1 MRAAATAAEQTEE
14 AHATVVLQHE
24 APKLEIEQATADYAR
39 VTAEPLARG
48 FAHTL
53 GNAIRRVM
61 LSAIR
66 GAAVTSVRIDQVQH
80 EFSTIPAMK
89 EDTTEFLLN
98 LRGIRLRALADRPA
112 EMTLNVSGQRA
123 VTAADIDVPHDYE
136 IVNTDLYLA
145 TLDAPEAEL
154 SVRMNIQTGYG
165 FRPSERSAN
174 GESPIGLI
182 PLDAVFTPVR
192 RVSYE
197 VHPARGGKGDGHE
210 QLMLEV
216 WTDGSIDGKDAI
228 KAAAQ
233 LLQDELV
240 IFATLGDPHA
250 PRQIEPNERLGIS
263 VEEYHRS
270 IDELQL
276 SVRAH
281 NCLKRSG
288 LMVVGQILEK
298 SEDELLT
305 LRNFGEKSYIELV
318 ERLHEMDIIDEH
330 DSRLRRAREGVFSPT
345 DEEPLTELPPVPED
359 AEVESERI
367 VSEAPP
373 DDEEEPPSPLGA
385 ALLEALRKADAQQ
398 GE

>member
-1 MRAAATAAEQTEE
+1 M
-14 AHATVVLQHE
+14 VLQHDP
-24 APKLEIEQATADYAR
+24 PKLTVEQAAADYAR

-53 GNAIRRVM
+53 GNAIRRVL

-66 GAAVTSVRIDQVQH
+66 GAAVTSVRIEQVQH

-98 LRGIRLRALADRPA
+98 LRAIRLRALADRPA
-112 EMTLNVSGQRA
+112 EMTLHASGQRQI
-123 VTAADIDVPHDYE
+123 TASDIQVPADYE
-136 IVNTDLYLA
+136 IVNPDLYLA
-145 TLDAPEAEL
+145 TLDQPEAEL
-154 SVRMNIQTGYG
+154 NVRMNVQTGYG
-165 FRPSERSAN
+165 FQPSEDNAN
-174 GESPIGLI
+174 GETSIGSI

-197 VHPARGGKGDGHE
+197 VNPARGGQADGLE

-216 WTDGSIDGKDAI
+216 WTDGSIAAKDAI
-228 KAAAQ
+228 KSAAQ

-240 IFATLGDPHA
+240 IFAALGEPLPA
-250 PRQIEPNERLGIS
+250 RQLPPNERLGIS
-263 VEEYHRS
+263 AEDYNRS

-288 LMVVGQILEK
+288 LMLVGQILEK

-305 LRNFGEKSYIELV
+305 LRNFGEKSYVELV
-318 ERLHEMDIIDEH
+318 ERLHDMALIDEQ
-330 DSRLRRAREGVFSPT
+330 DPRLRRAREGVFAPA
-345 DEEPLTELPPVPED
+345 DDEPLTELPPASVDPE
-359 AEVESERI
+359 AEEERI
-367 VSEAPP
+367 VADTPP
-373 DDEEEPPSPLGA
+373 VGDDEDPPSPLGA
-385 ALLEALRKADAQQ
+385 ALLEALRKAQPD
-398 GE
+398 E

>member
-1 MRAAATAAEQTEE
+1 MSKPEE
-14 AHATVVLQHE
+14 AHDTVVLQHE
-24 APKLEIEQATADYAR
+24 APKLEIEEAAGDYAR

-53 GNAIRRVM
+53 GNAIRRVL

-80 EFSTIPAMK
+80 EFSMIPSMK

-112 EMTLNVSGQRA
+112 EMMLDVSGRRA
-123 VTAADIDVPHDYE
+123 VTAGDIEVPGDYE
-136 IVNTDLYLA
+136 IVNPDLYLA
-145 TLDAPEAEL
+145 TLDDAEAKL
-154 SVRMNIQTGYG
+154 TVRMNVQTGYG
-165 FRPSERSAN
+165 FQPSEISAN
-174 GESPIGLI
+174 GESVLGVI

-197 VHPARGGKGDGHE
+197 VHPARGGQGAGLE

-216 WTDGSIDGKDAI
+216 WTDGSIAGKDAI

-240 IFATLGDPHA
+240 IFATLGDPPS
-250 PRQIEPNERLGIS
+250 PRQMEPNERLGIS
-263 VEEYHRS
+263 ADQYNRS

-288 LMVVGQILEK
+288 LMVIGQILEK
-298 SEDELLT
+298 SEDDLLT
-305 LRNFGEKSYIELV
+305 LRNFGEKSYVDLV
-318 ERLHEMDIIDEH
+318 ERLHELGLLDAQDP
-330 DSRLRRAREGVFSPT
+330 RVRRAREGVFTRS
-345 DEEPLTELPPVPED
+345 DDDSITELPPL
-359 AEVESERI
+359 AEG
-367 VSEAPP
+367 P
-373 DDEEEPPSPLGA
+373 DHAAEPAVTVGASDPDEDEEEQISTLGT
-385 ALLEALRKADAQQ
+385 ALLEALREAGREPD
-398 GE
+398 EL

>member
-1 MRAAATAAEQTEE
+1 M
-14 AHATVVLQHE
+14 VLQQE
-24 APKLEIEQATADYAR
+24 APKLEIEQATDDYAR

-53 GNAIRRVM
+53 GNAIRRVL

-80 EFSTIPAMK
+80 EFSTIPSMK

-112 EMTLNVSGQRA
+112 ELVLDVAGRRRI
-123 VTAADIDVPHDYE
+123 TAADIEAPGDYE
-136 IVNTDLYLA
+136 IVNPDLYLA
-145 TLDAPEAEL
+145 TLDDSEAKL
-154 SVRMNIQTGYG
+154 SVWMNVQTGYG
-165 FRPSERSAN
+165 FQPSEISAN
-174 GESPIGLI
+174 GETVLGVI

-197 VHPARGGKGDGHE
+197 VHAARGGQGASLE
-210 QLMLEV
+210 RLMLEV
-216 WTDGSIDGKDAI
+216 WTDGSIGGKEAI
-228 KAAAQ
+228 KQAAQ

-240 IFATLGDPHA
+240 LFATLGEPPS
-250 PRQIEPNERLGIS
+250 PRQLDPNERLGIS
-263 VEEYHRS
+263 VEQYNRS
-270 IDELQL
+270 IDELSL

-305 LRNFGEKSYIELV
+305 LRNFGEKSYVELV
-318 ERLHEMDIIDEH
+318 ERLHELGLLDLN
-330 DSRLRRAREGVFSPT
+330 DSRLRRAREGVFSRPD
-345 DEEPLTELPPVPED
+345 DEVITELPPLPEGEDVEPALAVGAQEPED
-359 AEVESERI
+359 E
-367 VSEAPP
+367 
-373 DDEEEPPSPLGA
+373 DENISTLGT
-385 ALLEALRKADAQQ
+385 ALLEALREA
-398 GE
+398 GREPEEL

>member
-1 MRAAATAAEQTEE
+1 M
-14 AHATVVLQHE
+14 VLQHDP
-24 APKLEIEQATADYAR
+24 PKLTVEQAAADYAR

-53 GNAIRRVM
+53 GNAIRRVL

-98 LRGIRLRALADRPA
+98 LRAIRLRALADRPA
-112 EMTLNVSGQRA
+112 EMSLHASGQRQI
-123 VTAADIDVPHDYE
+123 TAADIEVPADYE
-136 IVNTDLYLA
+136 IVNPDLYLA
-145 TLDAPEAEL
+145 TLDDPDAQL
-154 SVRMNIQTGYG
+154 SVRMNVQTGYG
-165 FRPSERSAN
+165 FQPSEDSAN
-174 GESPIGLI
+174 GETSIGSI

-197 VHPARGGKGDGHE
+197 VQPARGGRAPGLE

-216 WTDGSIDGKDAI
+216 WTDGSIAAKDAI
-228 KAAAQ
+228 KSAAQ

-240 IFATLGDPHA
+240 IFAALGEPLS
-250 PRQIEPNERLGIS
+250 PRQLLPNERLGIS
-263 VEEYHRS
+263 AEDYNRS

-288 LMVVGQILEK
+288 LMLVGQILEK

-305 LRNFGEKSYIELV
+305 LRNFGEKSYVELA
-318 ERLHEMDIIDEH
+318 ERLHDMGLIDEQ
-330 DSRLRRAREGVFSPT
+330 DSRLRRAREGVFAPVD
-345 DEEPLTELPPVPED
+345 DEPITELPPPPADPE
-359 AEVESERI
+359 AEEERI
-367 VSEAPP
+367 VGDTPP
-373 DDEEEPPSPLGA
+373 ISDDEDPPSPLGA
-385 ALLEALRKADAQQ
+385 ALLEALRKAQPD
-398 GE
+398 E

>member
-1 MRAAATAAEQTEE
+1 M
-14 AHATVVLQHE
+14 VLQQE
-24 APKLEIEQATADYAR
+24 APKLEIEQATDDYAR

-53 GNAIRRVM
+53 GNAIRRVL

-80 EFSTIPAMK
+80 EFSTIPSMK

-112 EMTLNVSGQRA
+112 ELVLDVAGRRRI
-123 VTAADIDVPHDYE
+123 TAADIEAPGDYE
-136 IVNTDLYLA
+136 IVNPDLYLA
-145 TLDAPEAEL
+145 TLDDSEAKL
-154 SVRMNIQTGYG
+154 SVWMNVQTGYG
-165 FRPSERSAN
+165 FQPSEISAN
-174 GESPIGLI
+174 GETVLGVI

-197 VHPARGGKGDGHE
+197 VHAARGGQGASLE
-210 QLMLEV
+210 RLMLEV
-216 WTDGSIDGKDAI
+216 WTDGSIGGKEAI
-228 KAAAQ
+228 KQAAQ

-240 IFATLGDPHA
+240 LFATLGEPPS
-250 PRQIEPNERLGIS
+250 PRQLDPNERLGIS
-263 VEEYHRS
+263 VEQYNRS
-270 IDELQL
+270 IDELSL

-305 LRNFGEKSYIELV
+305 LRNFGEKSYVELV
-318 ERLHEMDIIDEH
+318 ERLHELGLLDLN
-330 DSRLRRAREGVFSPT
+330 DSRLRRAREGVFSRPD
-345 DEEPLTELPPVPED
+345 DEVITELPPLPEGEDVEPALAVGAQEPED
-359 AEVESERI
+359 E
-367 VSEAPP
+367 
-373 DDEEEPPSPLGA
+373 DEHISTLGT
-385 ALLEALRKADAQQ
+385 ALLEALREA
-398 GE
+398 GREPEEL

>member
-1 MRAAATAAEQTEE
+1 M
-14 AHATVVLQHE
+14 VLQQE
-24 APKLEIEQATADYAR
+24 APKLEIEQATDDYAR

-53 GNAIRRVM
+53 GNAIRRVL

-80 EFSTIPAMK
+80 EFSTIPSMK

-112 EMTLNVSGQRA
+112 ELVLDVAGQRRI
-123 VTAADIDVPHDYE
+123 TAADIEAPGDYE
-136 IVNTDLYLA
+136 IVNPDLYLA
-145 TLDAPEAEL
+145 TLDDSEAKL
-154 SVRMNIQTGYG
+154 SVWMNVQTGYG
-165 FRPSERSAN
+165 FQPSEISAN
-174 GESPIGLI
+174 GETVLGVI

-197 VHPARGGKGDGHE
+197 VHAARGGQGASLE
-210 QLMLEV
+210 RLMLEV
-216 WTDGSIDGKDAI
+216 WTDGSIGGKEAI
-228 KAAAQ
+228 KQAAQ

-240 IFATLGDPHA
+240 LFATLGEPPS
-250 PRQIEPNERLGIS
+250 PRQLDPNERLGIS
-263 VEEYHRS
+263 VEQYNRS
-270 IDELQL
+270 IDELSL

-305 LRNFGEKSYIELV
+305 LRNFGEKSYVELV
-318 ERLHEMDIIDEH
+318 ERLHELGLLDLN
-330 DSRLRRAREGVFSPT
+330 DSRLRRAREGVFSRPD
-345 DEEPLTELPPVPED
+345 DEVITELPPLPEGEDVEPALAVGAQEPED
-359 AEVESERI
+359 E
-367 VSEAPP
+367 
-373 DDEEEPPSPLGA
+373 DENISTLGT
-385 ALLEALRKADAQQ
+385 ALLEALREA
-398 GE
+398 GREPEEL